1 MALYQKRFLLHSC
14 TARGGISVVDNS
26 CFIIEGL
33 ISLLRHINKVL
44 IEEKCPRMFFSAG
57 TLEFVS
63 FQWKCH
69 LNTSALKYRFHCD
82 FAY

>member
-33 ISLLRHINKVL
+33 MSLLRHINKVL

-57 TLEFVS
+57 T
-63 FQWKCH
+63 
-69 LNTSALKYRFHCD
+69 
-82 FAY
+82 

>member
-44 IEEKCPRMFFSAG
+44 IEEKCPRMFFFGRDLSLCPFNG
-57 TLEFVS
+57 RVT
-63 FQWKCH
+63 
-69 LNTSALKYRFHCD
+69 
-82 FAY
+82 